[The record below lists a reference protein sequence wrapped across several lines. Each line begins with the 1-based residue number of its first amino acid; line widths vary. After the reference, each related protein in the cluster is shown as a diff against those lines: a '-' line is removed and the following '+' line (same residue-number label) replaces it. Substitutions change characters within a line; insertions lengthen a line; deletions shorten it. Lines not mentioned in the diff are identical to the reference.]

1 VTASAPPLRIGV
13 SACLAGQDVRFD
25 GSHKLHPY
33 LAQLGEIAE
42 LVPVCPE
49 VELGLGIPREKIQ
62 LVDSPAGVRLVTAED
77 WYDITAD
84 MLRYARARVR
94 DPELEDLAG
103 YILKSR
109 SPSCGV
115 RQVKLY
121 SAPGEQAS
129 FRRTGRGLFAGALIE
144 HFPLLPIIEEDALD
158 DPVGREDFLRRVR
171 AYRDLHGG
179 QGQA

>member
-1 VTASAPPLRIGV
+1 MTATDPALLRIGV

-33 LAQLGEIAE
+33 LAELCEVAE
-42 LVPVCPE
+42 LVAICPE

-84 MLRYARARVR
+84 MRRYARARVLEG
-94 DPELEDLAG
+94 DLEELSG
-103 YILKSR
+103 YIFKSR

-121 SAPGEQAS
+121 SAPGEAS
-129 FRRTGRGLFAGALIE
+129 TFRRAGRGFFAAALIE
-144 HFPLLPIIEEDALD
+144 QFPLLPVIEEDALD
-158 DPVGREDFLRRVR
+158 DPVGREDFLRRAR
-171 AYRDLHGG
+171 AYHELHGAG
-179 QGQA
+179 G